1 MSQERFGVG
10 ADLRHARTLP
20 AEFYRS
26 QGIYDELL
34 ERVLAPSW
42 QWIGHQ
48 RELAQ
53 PGSVQPLRFLPGS
66 LDEPLL
72 LSRDALGV
80 LRLMSNV
87 CTHRANLLVQA
98 PGLCK
103 KLRCRY
109 HGRSFGLDGS
119 FEAMP
124 EFEGAE
130 GFPSA
135 ADSLPGVA
143 LESLE
148 GLLFGSL
155 KPRLPFEDG
164 LGDLRQRL
172 AHLPIESFRLD
183 PEHSAHYEVEAHW
196 ALYVDNF
203 LEGFHIPYVHPALAS
218 VLDYRSYSVEL
229 FERANLQLGLAKDAE
244 PAFDEVPGIPDA
256 GKRVGAYY
264 YWLYPNTM
272 LNFYPWGLSINV
284 VQPQGLRHSKV
295 SFYSYVWKP
304 ERLGEGA
311 GGALDLVQG
320 EDEEVVNSVQRG
332 IESRLYRRGRF
343 SPKREACVHHFH
355 RLLQA
360 DLCASQD

>member
-10 ADLRHARTLP
+10 ADLRQARTLP
-20 AEFYRS
+20 ADFYRS
-26 QGIYDELL
+26 QAIYDELL
-34 ERVLAPSW
+34 ELVLAPSW

-53 PGSVQPLRFLPGS
+53 PGSVQPLRFLQGS

-72 LSRDALGV
+72 LSRDTAGV

-98 PGLCK
+98 PGLLK

-109 HGRSFGLDGS
+109 HGRSFELDGR

-130 GFPSA
+130 CFPSA
-135 ADSLPGVA
+135 ADDLPAVA

-155 KPRLPFEDG
+155 APKHAFEDC
-164 LGDLRQRL
+164 LGDLRTRL

-183 PEHSAHYEVEAHW
+183 PVHSEDYEVEAHW

-203 LEGFHIPYVHPALAS
+203 LEGFHIPYVHPALAK
-218 VLDYRSYSVEL
+218 VLDYRSYSAEL
-229 FERANLQLGLAKDAE
+229 FERSNLQLGLAKSSE
-244 PAFDEVPGIPDA
+244 PAFDEAPASPDA

-284 VQPQGLRHSKV
+284 VQPQGLRHTKV
-295 SFYSYVWKP
+295 SFHSYVWKP
-304 ERLGEGA
+304 ERMGEGA

-320 EDEEVVNSVQRG
+320 EDEEVVESVQRG
-332 IESRLYRRGRF
+332 IDSRLYQRGRF
-343 SPKREACVHHFH
+343 SPEREACVHHFH

-360 DLCASQD
+360 DLGTS